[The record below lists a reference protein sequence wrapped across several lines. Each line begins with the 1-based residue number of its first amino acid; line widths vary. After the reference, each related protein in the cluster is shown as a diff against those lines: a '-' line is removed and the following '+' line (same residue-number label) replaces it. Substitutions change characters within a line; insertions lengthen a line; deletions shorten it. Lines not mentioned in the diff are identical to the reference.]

1 MSKQVTLCYLRLK
14 ILGGKVVRWKGGL
27 DVDETSEG
35 YVVSIPGDV
44 HGLRFNLDG
53 LQTDQD
59 GNILSDPYY
68 WLEIQ

>member
-1 MSKQVTLCYLRLK
+1 MAKKITLCELGFK
-14 ILGGKVVRWKGGL
+14 ILGEKVVRWQGNL
-27 DVDETSEG
+27 DVDEISEG